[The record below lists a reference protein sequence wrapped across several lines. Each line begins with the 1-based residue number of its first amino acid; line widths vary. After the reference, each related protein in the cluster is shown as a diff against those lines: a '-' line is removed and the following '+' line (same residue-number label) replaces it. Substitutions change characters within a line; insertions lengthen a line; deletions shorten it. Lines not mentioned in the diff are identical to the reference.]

1 MPKRDESPEEPKLV
15 YQYFDSHWRWILSIT
30 IVATLIATLIWGF
43 YWYEKHQTD
52 SAGTNRKQVGGLI
65 ASGPLITAEVKEVV
79 TVDASVVYR
88 RCIRDL
94 LLVTNDIQLY
104 QEVKVGG
111 RTRLSLVSPLFPGTI
126 EPISQEIQ
134 LIDSSGEM
142 GYWAWQVRADKP
154 GDHKLS
160 LVLSIL
166 GPEGN
171 DVQIQNRRE
180 EITLHVEKSFSYY
193 AGVAW
198 QTTTGFI
205 TSLTGIITAIVA
217 AVVAIM
223 GLHRLLSK
231 T

>member
-1 MPKRDESPEEPKLV
+1 
-15 YQYFDSHWRWILSIT
+15 
-30 IVATLIATLIWGF
+30 
-43 YWYEKHQTD
+43 
-52 SAGTNRKQVGGLI
+52 
-65 ASGPLITAEVKEVV
+65 
-79 TVDASVVYR
+79 
-88 RCIRDL
+88 
-94 LLVTNDIQLY
+94 
-104 QEVKVGG
+104 
-111 RTRLSLVSPLFPGTI
+111 
-126 EPISQEIQ
+126 
-134 LIDSSGEM
+134 
-142 GYWAWQVRADKP
+142 
-154 GDHKLS
+154 
-160 LVLSIL
+160 
-166 GPEGN
+166 GN